1 MIDQVLANRYKIEE
15 KIGEGGM
22 AVVYRGYDN
31 ILNRS
36 VTVKVLRAQ
45 FALDDNFVRRFK
57 REAQSAAS
65 LSHPNVVNIYDV
77 GEQEGT
83 HYIVMEY
90 IDGKSLKEL
99 ITEKGKLPVNEAV
112 QIARQICE
120 ALVSAHKNNIIH
132 RDIKPHNIL
141 LTRDGRVKVTDF
153 GIAKAVTA
161 ATVTYDNNVVMGSV
175 HYFAPEQAK
184 GGLAGEKADIYSLGI
199 VLYEMLTGEV
209 PFSGETP
216 ISVALQHLQE
226 NIKSPVEK
234 NSEVSSS
241 LEKIILKAVQKDPV
255 LRYESAEDMLEDINM
270 YINQGYVSS
279 ERFERPGVNAMQGQF
294 VPVNNKNDHNGNG
307 GGDSPGNEEEPEDKK
322 WKYKWLIIGLLSFIV
337 FVTVLAF
344 GFSQLRGM
352 LTVDEVDVPDVI
364 GLSLQ
369 EAVEALEEVELEHS
383 VLEEVPHDEIPE
395 GHIISQFSEAERTV
409 KKGREVELVLSTGP
423 VRLEVPSLVGLKE
436 LEAKIILQDME
447 LVAEI
452 TEEYSTSVPAGE
464 VISQNPREGTNL
476 KKGDI
481 VTLVIS
487 KGTEPFRMPNLVGR
501 SLADARDWIELYR
514 LSMGDVDERYS
525 SSVPEGQVIEQ
536 SPEAGEMV
544 HPQDTVDL
552 VVSKGQDPAEMG
564 YNITIDPGLWGISE
578 GENIRIDIDD
588 NKGARTVFQGS
599 YEGGTISVEG
609 WGSGTVTIMKET
621 EEGYETLEIV
631 NFPQS

>member
-395 GHIISQFSEAERTV
+395 GHIISQFPEAERTV